1 MDLDNLK
8 EAWAALDNRLKR
20 NEELKE
26 SIILEM
32 MRSKAN
38 KLVNR
43 FITFEVISVVVLLF
57 FIPLCVFMLERLWE
71 NNLKG
76 SIMSITVFF
85 GGVFCLLCSLWG
97 MYKIYGLMKFDL
109 SKNVGN
115 NIYCVN
121 RYNLQIKREKKFSM
135 CFLIPTIVI
144 LTVLSYA
151 SGNVSLYLWTFL
163 ICALTGGIM
172 VSFFTYKKYDK
183 DIDSILKSLDE
194 IRELKEE

>member
-1 MDLDNLK
+1 MELDNLK

-43 FITFEVISVVVLLF
+43 FITLEIISVVALLF
-57 FIPLCVFMLERLWE
+57 FIPLCIFWLDRFWYISFMTGLNVLF
-71 NNLKG
+71 G
-76 SIMSITVFF
+76 VIFSFF
-85 GGVFCLLCSLWG
+85 YFFWG
-97 MYKIYGLMKFDL
+97 IYKIYGLMKFDL

-121 RYNLQIKREKKFSM
+121 RYNLQIKREKKFFWY
-135 CFLIPTIVI
+135 FLLPAIVI
-144 LTVLSYA
+144 LSVLTYA
-151 SGNVSLYLWTFL
+151 SVKASLPLWIFL
-163 ICALTGGIM
+163 ICSLTGGILIT
-172 VSFFTYKKYDK
+172 FFTYKKYDK
-183 DIDSILKSLDE
+183 NIDSILKSLDE
-194 IRELKEE
+194 IKELKEE

>member
-1 MDLDNLK
+1 MELDNLK

-32 MRSKAN
+32 MRSKAS

-57 FIPLCVFMLERLWE
+57 AIPVAVFALERLRDSYSQI
-71 NNLKG
+71 G
-76 SIMSITVFF
+76 IIMLFFLVAVCFF
-85 GGVFCLLCSLWG
+85 GAFWD
-97 MYKIYGLMKFDL
+97 MYKIFGLMKFDL

-121 RYNLQIKREKKFSM
+121 RYNLQIKREKKFFWY
-135 CFLIPTIVI
+135 FLLPAIVI
-144 LTVLSYA
+144 LAVLSYVSMKA
-151 SGNVSLYLWTFL
+151 SLHMWVTL
-163 ICALTGGIM
+163 ICALAGGTLI
-172 VSFFTYKKYDK
+172 SFFTYKRYDK
-183 DIDSILKSLDE
+183 NIDSILKSLDE
-194 IRELKEE
+194 IKELKEE